1 MTDRTRSII
10 AFPSLETPAKRLAN
24 LFKQM
29 VRENDRRDREA
40 AHRRSQP
47 KERDAV
53 LQGSLA
59 TASGFGRAFAAASSG
74 GVAADAV
81 KSRT

>member
-1 MTDRTRSII
+1 MTGRTRSII
-10 AFPSLETPAKRLAN
+10 AFPSLETPSKRLAN

-40 AHRRSQP
+40 SHRKPQP

-53 LQGSLA
+53 LKGQFGS
-59 TASGFGRAFAAASSG
+59 R
-74 GVAADAV
+74 
-81 KSRT
+81 